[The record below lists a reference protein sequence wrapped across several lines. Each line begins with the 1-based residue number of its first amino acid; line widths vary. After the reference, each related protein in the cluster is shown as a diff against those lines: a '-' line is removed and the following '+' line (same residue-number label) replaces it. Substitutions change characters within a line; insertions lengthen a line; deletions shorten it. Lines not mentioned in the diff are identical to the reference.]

1 MQQGSR
7 GVVGGTVPTG
17 TERKGLFFSVFE
29 GIVRRAERTV
39 GDCDHMNT
47 GCSFISWQARKQR
60 VMHFSTQVAFSI
72 FSFCLGHSPLD
83 SATIIKGRCSS
94 SVNHVYK
101 VPMNILG
108 VYFAN
113 ILGIS

>member
-1 MQQGSR
+1 MQHGSR

-17 TERKGLFFSVFE
+17 TERKVLFFSFFE

-47 GCSFISWQARKQR
+47 GCSFISWQVRKQR
-60 VMHFSTQVAFSI
+60 VIHFSTQVAFSI
-72 FSFCLGHSPLD
+72 FPSAWDTAHWIVPPLLR
-83 SATIIKGRCSS
+83 AGVPLQLIMF
-94 SVNHVYK
+94 VK

-108 VYFAN
+108 VYFTN